1 MRMQE
6 SGRSAGRGKRNG
18 SIRANDDYQ
27 QKPARNAQVLFY
39 EAGIPREN
47 AFKASPKRGKE
58 STAVTESGPSL
69 NEPPTKFQMKVKI
82 RKCYVTEKMKI
93 QEVRD
98 EKVDVNISDFL
109 FFGFLIIART
119 PGLGFGGDYVG
130 RNCSKE
136 SPAAF

>member
-39 EAGIPREN
+39 EADIPKEN

-82 RKCYVTEKMKI
+82 RKEKR
-93 QEVRD
+93 EHVSATRR
-98 EKVDVNISDFL
+98 
-109 FFGFLIIART
+109 AT
-119 PGLGFGGDYVG
+119 PPLYL
-130 RNCSKE
+130 
-136 SPAAF
+136 